1 MGSVIGTVFISVLA
15 SIVASWNI
23 FDPIALGMA
32 CGVGSGSMMTAA
44 AGTLG
49 EIYPQ
54 QAENIMI
61 MGGASDMLT
70 GITGIYMGTF
80 VGLPLTKN
88 CMQYWNLKSVTK
100 TVRRLNNGQKILF
113 TAAWTAPHG
122 FCYHGTHKYTGLQN
136 AGR

>member
-61 MGGASDMLT
+61 M
-70 GITGIYMGTF
+70 
-80 VGLPLTKN
+80 
-88 CMQYWNLKSVTK
+88 
-100 TVRRLNNGQKILF
+100 
-113 TAAWTAPHG
+113 AAPAICLLVSPEFIWEHS
-122 FCYHGTHKYTGLQN
+122 
-136 AGR
+136 